1 MLFGFEIV
9 ATSKILRA
17 LDQLGKQIM
26 AALENLRTEVGETKT
41 VMGSAVT
48 LLDGLNQKLKDAI
61 ASGDPAQI
69 QALSDEL
76 DASTNQLAEA
86 ITRNTPAEGEPTP
99 GG

>member
-76 DASTNQLAEA
+76 DASTNPLAEA